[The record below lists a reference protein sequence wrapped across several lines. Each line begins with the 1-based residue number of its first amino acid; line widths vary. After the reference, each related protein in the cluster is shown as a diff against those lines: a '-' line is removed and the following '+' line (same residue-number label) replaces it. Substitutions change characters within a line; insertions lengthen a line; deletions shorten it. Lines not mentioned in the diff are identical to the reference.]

1 MYSIVK
7 VTTDN
12 NISILHV
19 KNRTLSYE
27 DLDRLVS
34 GSAEIVRLSRLPDL
48 TMIVNDNGYSLDLA
62 LNIVASGLYGSN
74 EYPILGDVYFAQF
87 YALDPV
93 SDDEQEIRAFD
104 LLAGLRVKAILDLL
118 LQEYRKANLL

>member
-7 VTTDN
+7 VSTDN
-12 NISILHV
+12 KISILHV

-34 GSAEIVRLSRLPDL
+34 GSAEIVHLSRLPGL
-48 TMIVNDNGYSLDLA
+48 AMIVNDNGYSLDLP
-62 LNIVASGLYGSN
+62 LNIVASGLYGSTD
-74 EYPILGDVYFAQF
+74 YPILGDVYFAQF

-104 LLAGLRVKAILDLL
+104 LLSGLRVKAMFDLL
-118 LQEYRKANLL
+118 LQEYKKANLL